1 MMNNPAELSTTSQA
15 GKKALLGFL
24 AVLLASLFAGWNLC
38 GWPTKLRYPG
48 ELNFIEGMPLAEMLH
63 LRQGIPI
70 YAPATARWYDAAN
83 FGPLYYL
90 SGARLVKPWE
100 PAYFRLRVLSILG
113 TLGCAVACG
122 LLAYWLAGS
131 SIAAVLAPLL
141 FLSFGFVARHG
152 ASARSDMIALF
163 LAFAGFLVAFRF
175 RTSRTLLLAVPL
187 MLLGFYYKQQFVAGP
202 GAVLIFLLLEK
213 RYRLAAGFTGLFA
226 LGFLGALGIFH
237 FVVFSGQAFVDHF
250 VFYNVLP
257 FVKISL
263 ISGVA
268 FFAIIL
274 LVPSLVGLEFLRVY
288 PDKLLTCYLVC
299 AVLQSA
305 LTVGR
310 AGSDTYYF
318 LEAVLILSALFAALI
333 ARRVSEPARAGELL
347 VLMVVSLFAGQ
358 GRWTGTPVPSP
369 KDFAVDRAVQEFFRQ
384 HFSPG
389 TRVLSYYTGDM
400 VRAGLVTPITNLYH
414 YNQLVRKGTLRDGDM
429 VTQLENHYFAL
440 VVVDFDLQ
448 AERIPYFLDF
458 YLTEKI
464 RRAIQANYQL
474 AATVE
479 MPGPEKL
486 REEARFYVW
495 VPRSGPR

>member
-1 MMNNPAELSTTSQA
+1 MNMPPELLTISRA
-15 GKKALLGFL
+15 RMKRLLGFSAL
-24 AVLLASLFAGWNLC
+24 LLASAFAAWNLST
-38 GWPTKLRYPG
+38 WPTKLRYPG

-70 YAPATARWYDAAN
+70 YAPASARWYDAAN

-90 SGARLVKPWE
+90 LGARLIDPGK
-100 PAYFRLRVLSILG
+100 PAYFPLRLLSIIG
-113 TLGCAVACG
+113 TLGCAAACG
-122 LLAYWLAGS
+122 LLAFWLARS
-131 SIAAVLAPLL
+131 SLAAVLAPLL
-141 FLSFGFVARHG
+141 FLSFAFVIRHG
-152 ASARSDMIALF
+152 ASARSDMVALF
-163 LAFAGFLVAFRF
+163 LAFAGFLVAFKL
-175 RTSRTLLLAVPL
+175 RTRRAVLLAVPL

-202 GAVLIFLLLEK
+202 VAVSAFLLLEK
-213 RYRLAAGFTGLFA
+213 RFGLVAAFTGFLA
-226 LGFLGALGIFH
+226 LGGLGLLAIFQFL
-237 FVVFSGQAFVDHF
+237 VFPGQAFLHHLVL
-250 VFYNVLP
+250 YNMLP
-257 FVKISL
+257 FLKASL
-263 ISGVA
+263 FSGVA

-274 LVPSLVGLEFLRVY
+274 LVPSLVGFEFLRVY

-299 AVLQSA
+299 TVLQSV

-318 LEAVLILSALFAALI
+318 LEAVVILSALFAALI

-347 VLMVVSLFAGQ
+347 VLMVVTLFAGQ

-369 KDFAVDRAVQEFFRQ
+369 REFAQDRAVQEFFHQ

-400 VRAGLVTPITNLYH
+400 VRAGLETPITNLYH
-414 YNQLVRKGTLRDGDM
+414 YNQLVRKGRLDDGDL
-429 VTQLENHYFAL
+429 VAQLENHYFGL

-448 AERIPYFLDF
+448 TEKDTYFLDF
-458 YLTEKI
+458 CLTEKI
-464 RRAIQANYQL
+464 RRAIEASYQL
-474 AATVE
+474 TATME

-495 VPRSGPR
+495 VPQSSLR